1 MKKLLPAL
9 LLAVIS
15 TSAFAQCDP
24 VFGKLVINEFMAR
37 NAVVSD
43 QDGENDDW
51 IEIHNATDEPI
62 NMLGYFLSDS
72 RGNRTK
78 FQFPDTVVA
87 AGGHIVVWADNQ
99 PWQDG
104 LHAEFAL
111 GGTVGDQLVLC
122 TPSPDTLIIDYIN
135 FYEMDN
141 LSSYGRFPNGH
152 GPFRYMAPSPSAENT
167 TTDYRGLVI
176 NEFLARNTMSGSDEF
191 GDFDDWI
198 ELYNNRTVP
207 LNLGGYFLSDG
218 LGNKTKYTFPEPT
231 ILGAGGY
238 IIVWA
243 DGEPHEG
250 SNHANFSLSGA
261 GEQVLLSNA
270 DTLTLDYVR
279 FGPQLQDVSE
289 GRYENGIGRIRCLE
303 PTILATNSPSSVS
316 VQEIA
321 FVEFWAYP
329 NPATDFINLKVFDNA
344 VTTARMFDLMGRQ
357 IDQFYLDGGRNYQID
372 LSGYTPGVY
381 LLQVG
386 ASAKRIV
393 KQ

>member
-15 TSAFAQCDP
+15 TAANAQCPP
-24 VFGKLVINEFMAR
+24 VFGNLVINEFMAR

-51 IEIHNATDEPI
+51 IEIHNGSDEPI

-72 RGNRTK
+72 RGNRAK
-78 FQFPDTVVA
+78 FQFPDTVVP

-99 PWQDG
+99 PWQIG

-111 GGTVGDQLVLC
+111 GGTLGDQLVLS
-122 TPSPDTLIIDYIN
+122 TPSPDTMIVDYIN

-141 LSSYGRFPNGH
+141 LSSYGRFPDGH
-152 GPFRYMAPSPSAENT
+152 GPFRYMVPSPSEANT

-176 NEFLARNTMSGSDEF
+176 NEYLARNSMSGEDEF
-191 GDFDDWI
+191 GENDDWI

-218 LGNKTKYTFPEPT
+218 LGDKTKFTFQEPT
-231 ILGAGGY
+231 ILGAGAY
-238 IIVWA
+238 ILIWA
-243 DGEPHEG
+243 DAEPNEG
-250 SNHANFSLSGA
+250 PRHANFSLSGD
-261 GEQVLLSNA
+261 GEQILLSDS

-289 GRYENGIGRIRCLE
+289 GRFENGIGKIRCLE

-316 VQEIA
+316 VPEID

-329 NPATDFINLKVFDNA
+329 NPAKDFINLKVFDNA
-344 VTTARMFDLMGRQ
+344 VTTAKLFDLMGRQ
-357 IDQFYLDGGRNYQID
+357 IDQFFLDGGRNYQID
-372 LSGYTPGVY
+372 LSSYTPGVY

-386 ASAKRIV
+386 ASSKRIV